1 MKQKTKT
8 MEPVGQPAPG
18 ANSSVSGA
26 QTSAQAI
33 TNINREIEEKEA
45 QRKADELK
53 IPYIDVARFPL
64 NPDILK
70 IITPQQSTAAGAMP
84 YFKSGKNYKFAV
96 TDPNRPE
103 LLALLE
109 ELRARGYTIE
119 LSLASASSILDGHKW
134 YDLSQYQEKQE
145 VKNVVAETEIQ
156 FEKELE
162 NMVKIKDQL
171 EKLPAE
177 EALNLLNVSAIK
189 AGASDVHY
197 EPEETKCVLRFR
209 IDGMLRPVLEISRD
223 LYMRLAN
230 QLKYKAG
237 MKLNVTSEPQDGRYR
252 FVVNDRNIDVRV
264 SSLPLEAGESFVCRV
279 LDSGKKFKGLEELG
293 FSGSALET
301 IRKTADLAQG
311 MVLVTGPTGSGKTTT
326 LYVLLNMFNKPDE
339 KIITLEDPIEYHL
352 KGITQSQIN
361 EKRGYTFADGLRAVL
376 RHDPDIV
383 MIGEI
388 RDRETAEVAVQAAL
402 TGHVLLAT
410 VHTNSAIETVTR
422 LVTIG
427 VSPLM
432 IAPAVSVIT
441 AQRLVRRLCDS
452 CVVDRPI
459 TDAERTEYSK
469 LLAAIAEADA
479 VAGKKAIEDFAK
491 QTTVKA
497 AKGCQNC
504 NNIGYRGQLVISE
517 VLHFDEDLREA
528 VLDNKTPRELMA
540 IARTKG
546 FLTMAEDG
554 LLKVLAGQ
562 TTYEEVSRVT
572 LV

>member
-96 TDPNRPE
+96 TDPTRPE

-109 ELRARGYTIE
+109 ELRAKGYTIE
-119 LSLASASSILDGHKW
+119 LSLASSSSILDGHKW

-497 AKGCQNC
+497 PKGCENC

-517 VLHFDEDLREA
+517 VLHFDDDLREA
-528 VLDNKTPRELMA
+528 VLENKTPRELME
-540 IARTKG
+540 IARKKG